1 MKKEEIK
8 NFKYYGIATL
18 IKKESK
24 EQVEV
29 KVYMDSDNRIYLDGQ
44 EIDMRELMRTYE
56 DIQPIKDT
64 INKIKENEGKNDNDK
79 ELEETDEILERY
91 AGAIG
96 EDREDKRKIKE
107 KDVEEN
113 IKENDKKQGIDKTEK
128 RKPSY
133 VIERINPDKA
143 KMDYWQ
149 TLKKA
154 FGLPKEVDTLAF
166 SYPVSSEDKVNY
178 ANITVYMLDKD
189 GYIIDDLD
197 VDDYFE
203 FDTSTG
209 NNPMQDDTIR
219 HEKDENKGRTQIDD
233 NNTMIRLM
241 AKKANDKNSYISLE
255 QKNGSIDYND
265 INAGKKV
272 VGGTQNVEHQ
282 LETDRVRVRDS
293 EVEQLVKSNAG
304 RYNMNN
310 MFDEAEKHKN
320 HGDKE
325 YIKTENADGDK
336 TTIEICDEDKIP
348 GTDTTWRKFANM
360 CGYRGEGALEKAQKR
375 FMEYK
380 DKHPNIENNNTII
393 DNIEEEVEEEMSG
406 PNKDI

>member
-1 MKKEEIK
+1 MEEEK
-8 NFKYYGIATL
+8 NNIVSL
-18 IKKESK
+18 IRRDNHES
-24 EQVEV
+24 EELSFEYNSSTGEIRV
-29 KVYMDSDNRIYLDGQ
+29 YLDGQ

-64 INKIKENEGKNDNDK
+64 INKIKENEVKNDEDK
-79 ELEETDEILERY
+79 DLDDTDEILERY
-91 AGAIG
+91 AEVIG
-96 EDREDKRKIKE
+96 EDKRKIKE

-209 NNPMQDDTIR
+209 NNPMKDDTIR

-310 MFDEAEKHKN
+310 MFDEAAKHKN

-348 GTDTTWRKFANM
+348 GTDTTWREFANM
-360 CGYRGEGALEKAQKR
+360 CGYRDSDAIEKAQK
-375 FMEYK
+375 ELENYK
-380 DKHPNIENNNTII
+380 KDYPDV
-393 DNIEEEVEEEMSG
+393 DNKEAIEEIQEELEGQMH
-406 PNKDI
+406 KDRR

>member
-241 AKKANDKNSYISLE
+241 AKKANDKNSYISL
-255 QKNGSIDYND
+255 
-265 INAGKKV
+265 
-272 VGGTQNVEHQ
+272 
-282 LETDRVRVRDS
+282 
-293 EVEQLVKSNAG
+293 
-304 RYNMNN
+304 
-310 MFDEAEKHKN
+310 
-320 HGDKE
+320 
-325 YIKTENADGDK
+325 
-336 TTIEICDEDKIP
+336 
-348 GTDTTWRKFANM
+348 
-360 CGYRGEGALEKAQKR
+360 
-375 FMEYK
+375 
-380 DKHPNIENNNTII
+380 
-393 DNIEEEVEEEMSG
+393 
-406 PNKDI
+406 